1 MHPATLWYL
10 TRGSGVVSLLL
21 LTTVVL
27 LGVTSTFRWQSTRLP
42 KFLVHGLHRNVTL
55 LSLVFLAI
63 HVVTA
68 VADSYAPIR
77 IVDVLV
83 PFVGSY
89 RPIWLGL
96 GAVAFDLL
104 LALVITSLL
113 RARVGQRLWRSLHW
127 LAYAAWPVAVV
138 HGLGTGSDARA
149 GWMELLTAACT
160 IAVAG
165 AVLFRVSGDFSRRP
179 VLRLSAGA
187 AALLLPVLG
196 VVWAQSGPL
205 HAGWAKRA
213 GTPTALLRGGT
224 QLTAS
229 STSSAAPTTQAV
241 VRRASLASPP
251 YRQSFTGTLT
261 TSQSSSGL
269 VHVSIDAVATGSP
282 TRNVLHVDLF
292 GEPLEG
298 GGVAMTASRVTFGP
312 AGAPRAYGGHIV
324 ALDASRLAI
333 TLQTAAG
340 DGMDLAVNLQI
351 NGSSVSGVLRAE
363 AAGSG
368 FGGSE

>member
-10 TRGSGVVSLLL
+10 TRASGVVMLLL
-21 LTTVVL
+21 LTAVVL

-104 LALVITSLL
+104 LALVVTSLL
-113 RARVGQRLWRSLHW
+113 RARIGRRLWRGLHW

-149 GWMELLTAACT
+149 GWMELLTAACVV
-160 IAVAG
+160 AVAG
-165 AVLFRVSGDFSRRP
+165 AVLFRVSGDFSHRP
-179 VLRLSAGA
+179 ALRLSAGA

-196 VVWAQSGPL
+196 VVWAESGPL
-205 HAGWAKRA
+205 HSGWAKRA
-213 GTPTALLRGGT
+213 GTPTTLLGGGT
-224 QLTAS
+224 QFAAS
-229 STSSAAPTTQAV
+229 SSSAAQTTQAV
-241 VRRASLASPP
+241 VRTPQLAAPP
-251 YRQSFTGTLT
+251 YRQSFTGKLT

-282 TRNVLHVDLF
+282 TRHLLHIDLF
-292 GEPLEG
+292 GDPLEG
-298 GGVAMTASRVTFGP
+298 GGVLMTASRVTFGP
-312 AGAPRAYGGHIV
+312 AAAPRAYGGHIV
-324 ALDASRLAI
+324 ALDGSRIAI
-333 TLQTAAG
+333 ALQTASG
-340 DGMDLAVNLQI
+340 TGMDIAVSLRI
-351 NGSSVSGVLRAE
+351 DGSSVSGVLRAE
-363 AAGSG
+363 PPGSG

>member
-10 TRGSGVVSLLL
+10 TRASGVVMLLL

-55 LSLVFLAI
+55 LSLVFLGI

-83 PFVGSY
+83 PFVGTY
-89 RPIWLGL
+89 RPLWLGL

-113 RARVGQRLWRSLHW
+113 RARIGRRLWRGLHW

-138 HGLGTGSDARA
+138 HGLGTGTDARA

-160 IAVAG
+160 VAVAG
-165 AVLFRVSGDFSRRP
+165 AVLFRVSGEASRRP
-179 VLRLSAGA
+179 ALRLSVGA

-205 HAGWAKRA
+205 HSGWAKRA
-213 GTPTALLRGGT
+213 GTPAALLGGGT
-224 QLTAS
+224 QLVAAS
-229 STSSAAPTTQAV
+229 SSAAQTTQAV
-241 VRRASLASPP
+241 VRQPTLSSPP
-251 YRQSFTGTLT
+251 YRQSFTGRLT

-292 GEPLEG
+292 GEPLDG

-312 AGAPRAYGGHIV
+312 ASAPRAYGGHIV
-324 ALDASRLAI
+324 ALDGSRLAI

-351 NGSSVSGVLRAE
+351 NGSAVTGVLRAE